1 MLLVILYAGV
11 KHIITI
17 VVGEMLSLLR
27 GFVIGLGRC
36 YLYYEVL
43 SLGLGKC
50 YLYYKFLAVLRN
62 VSDFPLF

>member
-27 GFVIGLGRC
+27 GFVIGLG
-36 YLYYEVL
+36 
-43 SLGLGKC
+43 KC